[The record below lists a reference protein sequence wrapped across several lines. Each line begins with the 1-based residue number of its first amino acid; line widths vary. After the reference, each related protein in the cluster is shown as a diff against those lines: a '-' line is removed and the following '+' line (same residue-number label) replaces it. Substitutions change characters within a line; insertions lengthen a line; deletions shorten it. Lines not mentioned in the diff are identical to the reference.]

1 MAKRYMRLDKFLS
14 NLEYA
19 SRKEIKSY
27 LKKEAVTVNGQI
39 IRDSSYD
46 IDPNNDVVTFSMIPY
61 FIKKRSY

>member
-1 MAKRYMRLDKFLS
+1 MRLDKFLS

-39 IRDSSYD
+39 IKDSSYD
-46 IDPNNDVVTFSMIPY
+46 IDPNNDVVTFFDDPVFY
-61 FIKKRSY
+61 KEKSY